1 MKGRKI
7 WVLKLWS
14 SLSYI
19 PGFEKIIAI
28 CSQHIKIMRS
38 IAVIF
43 VTLTTAKRSFEE
55 THEGKTCQKAYLYF
69 LCDCA
74 FVDTG

>member
-1 MKGRKI
+1 
-7 WVLKLWS
+7 
-14 SLSYI
+14 
-19 PGFEKIIAI
+19 
-28 CSQHIKIMRS
+28 MRS

-69 LCDCA
+69 LCDCVFFGYWVA
-74 FVDTG
+74 SSSLTEHIELVHES